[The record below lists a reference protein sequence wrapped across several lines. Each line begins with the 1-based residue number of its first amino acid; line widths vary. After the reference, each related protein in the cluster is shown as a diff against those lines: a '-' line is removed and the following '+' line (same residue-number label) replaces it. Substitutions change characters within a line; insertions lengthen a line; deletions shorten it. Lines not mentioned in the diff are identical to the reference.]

1 MSAPNSSRN
10 AVATALIAAL
20 LVLALPAMLPAEETP
35 SDALRLT
42 ILYDNY
48 EGSDGLVSH
57 WGFSCLVEGL
67 SRTILFDTGQLGGML
82 EYNCDRLGCELQN
95 VDIIVLSHE
104 HLDHAGGIETVLKH
118 APSAQLVHPP
128 GLSQDLLD
136 AVHEGGG
143 TTLAAQT
150 PCTLCTGARST
161 GVLGRSPFEQTLI
174 LESAIGLILVT
185 GCAHPGLLSIVDQV
199 SSSYTEDSIAL
210 IVGGFHLANT
220 SAHAIRTLAEQLLSR
235 GVQQVAPTHCSG
247 NQARTIFEEVFG
259 DGFVTAGVGWTK
271 TFPKRQ

>member
-118 APSAQLVHPP
+118 APAAQLVHPP
-128 GLSQDLLD
+128 VCLRTCWMPYMKVGAQPLQPRPHAPSAQAPVQRVSSGVAHSSKRSFLSLLLD
-136 AVHEGGG
+136 
-143 TTLAAQT
+143 
-150 PCTLCTGARST
+150 
-161 GVLGRSPFEQTLI
+161 
-174 LESAIGLILVT
+174 
-185 GCAHPGLLSIVDQV
+185 
-199 SSSYTEDSIAL
+199 
-210 IVGGFHLANT
+210 
-220 SAHAIRTLAEQLLSR
+220 
-235 GVQQVAPTHCSG
+235 
-247 NQARTIFEEVFG
+247 
-259 DGFVTAGVGWTK
+259 
-271 TFPKRQ
+271 